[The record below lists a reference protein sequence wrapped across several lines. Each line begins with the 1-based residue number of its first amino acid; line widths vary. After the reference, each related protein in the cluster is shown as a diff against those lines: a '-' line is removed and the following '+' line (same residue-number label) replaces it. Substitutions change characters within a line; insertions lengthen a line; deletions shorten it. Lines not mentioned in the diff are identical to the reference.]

1 MKTETIRIGG
11 MTCINCQNRI
21 EKTLKSTIGV
31 EDATVHYSTGTATVT
46 WNPSVITFNEIKA
59 AIETLDYEVLKEPVL
74 DGKAAVPVS
83 EIIGTLVII
92 LSLYVLLRGLGINTI
107 TSAFPLAEAGMGYG
121 MLFVIGL
128 ITSVHCIAMCGGIN
142 LSQCLK
148 GGAPPSL
155 QPATQSFATPPPGG
169 STPKPPLNPAVLF
182 PSILYNA
189 GRVISYTVVGII
201 VGALGSVIT
210 VSGRFQGIV
219 QLAAGVFMVIMGIN
233 MLGIFQGSIGTA
245 LRRLNL
251 HMPKIFARKID
262 EQKSANKNPLIIGLL
277 NGFMPCGPLQ
287 AMQLYALSTGSP
299 IAGGVSM
306 FLFSM
311 GTVPLMFG
319 IGALGSFLSGAK
331 GHDFSR
337 KVMKVGAIL
346 VTVMGMTMFTYGWG
360 LAGYNFNFADKIA
373 AAINPLAA
381 QSGGAGEGAFAQG
394 TLVPVIKNGVQMV
407 NSTLSGGR
415 YPAITVQQGIPVKW
429 TINAPASSING
440 CNNRMIVRE
449 YGIEHRF
456 QPGENVIEFTPVKS
470 GKFSYSCWMGM
481 IRSSITVVEEGS
493 AADAAAS
500 VADIG
505 EPNLNPTPAGV
516 DIPTDKVSL
525 AEILDG
531 GTAGSRY
538 QTITINL
545 HDEGID
551 PAIIVLQRGI
561 PTIWTINNNSLD
573 PGNSRLIFPA
583 YYTRLDMDQG
593 DNVIQLMPTDDFDF
607 STGDN
612 VFYGYVKVIEDLNNV
627 NVEAIKTEVL
637 NFETQIYPDAYFEA
651 QASGQGSAGGCCG
664 S

>member
-1 MKTETIRIGG
+1 METSKTISFRIGG
-11 MTCINCQNRI
+11 MTCVNCQNRI
-21 EKTLKSTIGV
+21 EKKLKSTVGV
-31 EDATVHYSTGTATVT
+31 EDATVNYSTGTATVT
-46 WNPSVITFNEIKA
+46 WNPSVVTFNEIKA
-59 AIETLDYEVLKEPVL
+59 AIETLDYKVLKEPVPG
-74 DGKAAVPVS
+74 GKAASPVT

-92 LSLYVLLRGLGINTI
+92 LSLYVLLRGLGISTI

-142 LSQCLK
+142 LSQCLPTAAA
-148 GGAPPSL
+148 AP
-155 QPATQSFATPPPGG
+155 QEG
-169 STPKPPLNPAVLF
+169 KRWKVLF

-189 GRVISYTVVGII
+189 GRVISYTTVGII

-233 MLGIFQGSIGTA
+233 MLGIFQGSAGTI
-245 LRRLNL
+245 LRRFNL
-251 HMPKIFARKID
+251 SMPKIFARKID
-262 EQKSANKNPLIIGLL
+262 EQKAGNKNPLIIGLL
-277 NGFMPCGPLQ
+277 NGLMPCGPLQ

-299 IAGGVSM
+299 IAGGISM

-319 IGALGSFLSGAK
+319 IGTLGSFLSGAK

-337 KVMKVGAIL
+337 RVMKVGAIII
-346 VTVMGMTMFTYGWG
+346 TVMGMTMFTYGWG
-360 LAGYNFNFADKIA
+360 LAGLSFNFVDKA
-373 AAINPLAA
+373 VAAINPLA
-381 QSGGAGEGAFAQG
+381 SKTGGAGDGAF
-394 TLVPVIKNGVQMV
+394 VPVIENGVQII

-429 TINAPASSING
+429 IINAPAGSING

-456 QPGENVIEFTPVKS
+456 TPGENLVEFTPTKS

-481 IRSSITVVEEGS
+481 IRSSITVIEEGQS
-493 AADAAAS
+493 I
-500 VADIG
+500 ADIG

-516 DIPTDKVSL
+516 AIPTDNVSL
-525 AEILDG
+525 AEIQG
-531 GTAGSRY
+531 PETYGFPY
-538 QTITINL
+538 QTITLNL
-545 HDEGID
+545 RDDGID
-551 PAIIVLQRGI
+551 PGVIVFQRNM
-561 PTIWTINNNSLD
+561 PALLVINNNSLD

-583 YYTRLDMDQG
+583 YYTRLDIEQG
-593 DNVIQLMPTDDFDF
+593 ENAIELMPTNDFDF

-612 VFYGYVKVIEDLNNV
+612 VFYGYVKMVDDLNKV
-627 NVEAIKTEVL
+627 DIEAIKTEVE
-637 NFETQIYPDAYFEA
+637 NYETMIYPDAYFEA
-651 QASGQGSAGGCCG
+651 AASAGGGCCG
-664 S
+664 GAGA